1 MRRGEPSSGHTELEQ
16 VTSGKGALFSAR
28 NVERCVPMCWAL
40 IMRTTVGS
48 INRTNQ
54 SLHSLT
60 VARLGRLPQETFG
73 RSHVPRNSS
82 LVSSKEPRNLICTN
96 FTKKEKSQHVFG
108 SHHYE
113 C

>member
-40 IMRTTVGS
+40 IVWTTVGS

-60 VARLGRLPQETFG
+60 VAVLGGCPKRHLAGVMCPEI
-73 RSHVPRNSS
+73 PR
-82 LVSSKEPRNLICTN
+82 
-96 FTKKEKSQHVFG
+96 
-108 SHHYE
+108 
-113 C
+113 